1 MSRMRIWITAT
12 VLLAV
17 VASAAGLALA
27 HVSSGDAEVRISAK
41 RLDDGRTEFA
51 LQQRI
56 DGEWGERILPRSR
69 FFPASP
75 GHDRWLNSSV
85 LEIETTASESISDT
99 DAEESSQA
107 LADAQAEAAAAK
119 AEATEAKE
127 ALAAAEEALAEA
139 QAPPAI
145 VRTPGESAYDGG
157 RIVTEVSFGYQQ
169 VTPISAIRVRA
180 DGDFG
185 LRDKPL
191 TLVIS
196 CRFDGSK
203 TIEFENTP
211 PPTVGESQPSGYTP
225 RTFLVSYKF
234 SPTPEAGDIGA
245 VDVSWNAQQ
254 VWNQTRGEYYF
265 RPYAPNQLR
274 LYWTLR
280 QAEQLEIAIV
290 GADDETVEATFTMAG
305 VWDTP
310 IQPNLDHC
318 GDYY

>member
-12 VLLAV
+12 ALLAV

-27 HVSSGDAEVRISAK
+27 HVSSGEAEVRISAK

-56 DGEWGERILPRSR
+56 DGKWGERILPRSR

-85 LEIETTASESISDT
+85 LEIETAASESISDT

-157 RIVTEVSFGYQQ
+157 RIVTSVSFRYQEVS
-169 VTPISAIRVRA
+169 PDSKIRIRA
-180 DGDFG
+180 DGEFG

-191 TLVIS
+191 TLVIT
-196 CRFDGSK
+196 CYNNRGRGVD
-203 TIEFENTP
+203 FENTP
-211 PPTVGESQPSGYTP
+211 PPIVGESQPSGYIP
-225 RTFLVSYKF
+225 RIFLVSYKF
-234 SPTPEAGDIGA
+234 NPTPEAGDIGA
-245 VDVSWNAQQ
+245 VDASWSARQRWDQ
-254 VWNQTRGEYYF
+254 ARQEQYF
-265 RPYAPNQLR
+265 VPYALNQLR

-280 QAEQLEIAIV
+280 HAEQLEIVIV